1 MRYIVEHGQTTGSR
15 QKIVCCGYSAARR
28 CTRLI
33 SVPMAKVEPA
43 GAASMAFTMKS
54 VEPAA
59 SAASTTAIGHSGCT
73 IDLHAGVLGAGLL
86 DLVDREALVH
96 RAEAV
101 PEDDARVA
109 RARRRCCRRA
119 PCAGST
125 SASARAARPSPSP
138 VLRPRCW
145 SGKKST
151 RCPRSNAH
159 SSTVLAF
166 DEVQTMPPLRADEAL
181 ERGRRV
187 HVGDGDDRHPAVG
200 VGRCRS
206 P

>member
-43 GAASMAFTMKS
+43 GAAWMAFTMKS

-73 IDLHAGVLGAGLL
+73 MTCTPG
-86 DLVDREALVH
+86 
-96 RAEAV
+96 
-101 PEDDARVA
+101 
-109 RARRRCCRRA
+109 C
-119 PCAGST
+119 
-125 SASARAARPSPSP
+125 SARAWAIWSTVKRRCTEQKPCHRMTRASASSSTVLPPSALRGFHIGICSSGTPMALA

-145 SGKKST
+145 SGKNST

-166 DEVQTMPPLRADEAL
+166 DEVQTMPPLRPTNPLSAADEFM
-181 ERGRRV
+181 
-187 HVGDGDDRHPAVG
+187 
-200 VGRCRS
+200 
-206 P
+206 